1 MRTKIFVCSSSAIN
15 ELNHDENIEA
25 IPVLYKF
32 SSDEVFEDENE
43 LSIESCYNRLRFEKN
58 SNLEL
63 LSIGHER
70 VSEYIR
76 QAKED
81 GYDNAF
87 FILPNRS
94 TVNLA
99 IPVKIALEENKDINV
114 AMYQSNEISLPLAYI
129 AFQAQRIFNE
139 GASIVD
145 TWNEL
150 VAYEGISTI
159 FVFTPQAK
167 SERTPNFEKQFMN
180 GSYQVFRNGRIS
192 ESLESRKNN
201 ALEFMIDEFKDEI
214 AGKKVMPFILISD
227 RNSKYNEILM
237 NNIYEIED
245 DINKDALEHIRLFNL
260 PLWLGLKSSLNSIAI
275 GYIEIKNDLIIEKK

>member
-1 MRTKIFVCSSSAIN
+1 MKTKIFVCSSSAIN

-43 LSIESCYNRLRFEKN
+43 LSIESCYNRLRFEHN
-58 SNLEL
+58 SSLEL

-70 VSEYIR
+70 VSEYI
-76 QAKED
+76 KEAISE

-99 IPVKIALEENKDINV
+99 IPVKIALEENKEINV

-129 AFQAQRIFNE
+129 AFQAKRLFDE
-139 GASIVD
+139 GLSIVD

-150 VAYEGISTI
+150 VAYEGSSAI

-167 SERTPNFEKQFMN
+167 SERNVNFEKQFKN
-180 GSYQVFRNGRIS
+180 GSYQIFKNGKIQAS
-192 ESLESRKNN
+192 ADTRKTN
-201 ALEFMIDEFKDEI
+201 ALEFMLDEFRDEI

-237 NNIYEIED
+237 NNLYEIED
-245 DINKDALEHIRLFNL
+245 DLNKDALEHVRLFNL
-260 PLWLGLKSSLNSIAI
+260 PLWLGLKSSLNSIAV
-275 GYIEIKNDLIIEKK
+275 GYIEIKNGLVIEKK